1 MKSVTRLVSIETDIG
16 WRESGSEAFRK
27 ELKSGRWKLLDETDE
42 IPELTDFDLVFI
54 DDGLLPDQRI
64 HTIAYVLARKHPK
77 VILHDAEYPAYMDSV
92 RAFTDDY
99 EIEDGYSPHTAIIG
113 AT

>member
-1 MKSVTRLVSIETDIG
+1 MARAAALTR
-16 WRESGSEAFRK
+16 SGS

-42 IPELTDFDLVFI
+42 IPDLEDFDLIFI

-64 HTIAYVLARKHPK
+64 NTIAYVLARKHPK

-99 EIEDGYSPHTAIIG
+99 VIEDGYSPHTAIIKENR
-113 AT
+113 